1 MGNCLCIYVVCNFKL
16 LLNFL
21 FKTPIYLGNYNEFK
35 NKILTIRIIGFLVDG
50 LMEKYIIGLVFIL
63 EVVFFMKN
71 IICSFGLCVTFLNAA
86 YAEDVLDNHM
96 DRYVYIG
103 TEFGL
108 SDPIKKSFRH
118 EESNTRMRLKK
129 SHMYGGRIGY
139 SFYPNMMIEI
149 SGTYQPKYRMAY
161 RLPEKLVAGVGVLPE
176 TSGITKV
183 TSNVFTVNLIYEM
196 QKMTSLSIKP
206 YVIFGVG
213 MAKISVKPNADI
225 PYFKI
230 KKNNQN
236 CFAWQ
241 AGLGLS
247 KDITD
252 KLAIDFGAK
261 MQVVNNIK
269 VKYQTLNNT
278 NSFDEATPI
287 KKTIGVGEFTMGLTY
302 KFPLR

>member
-1 MGNCLCIYVVCNFKL
+1 MNQ
-16 LLNFL
+16 
-21 FKTPIYLGNYNEFK
+21 
-35 NKILTIRIIGFLVDG
+35 
-50 LMEKYIIGLVFIL
+50 YIIGVVFIL

-71 IICSFGLCVTFLNAA
+71 IICGLALGVTFLNAA
-86 YAEDVLDNHM
+86 YAQDVLDNHM

-118 EESNTRMRLKK
+118 EESKTKMRLKK

-139 SFYPNMMIEI
+139 SFYPNMMVEI
-149 SGTYQPKYRMAY
+149 SGTHQPKYRMAY
-161 RLPEKLVAGVGVLPE
+161 RLPGEGAIPE
-176 TSGITKV
+176 TPGITKV
-183 TSNVFTVNLIYEM
+183 SANTFTLNLIYEM
-196 QKMTSLSIKP
+196 QKMKSLAVKP
-206 YVIFGVG
+206 YVIFGAGV
-213 MAKISVKPNADI
+213 AKISVKPTISYLPTDFLGVGSGNI

-241 AGLGLS
+241 AGLGFS
-247 KDITD
+247 KDIND

-269 VKYQTLNNT
+269 VKYQTLNMVT
-278 NSFDEATPI
+278 NSFDEANPI

-302 KFPLR
+302 KFPLK

>member
-1 MGNCLCIYVVCNFKL
+1 
-16 LLNFL
+16 
-21 FKTPIYLGNYNEFK
+21 
-35 NKILTIRIIGFLVDG
+35 
-50 LMEKYIIGLVFIL
+50 MEKYIIDLVFIL

-108 SDPIKKSFRH
+108 ADPIKKSFRH

-139 SFYPNMMIEI
+139 SFYLNMMIEI
-149 SGTYQPKYRMAY
+149 SGTHQPKYRMAY
-161 RLPEKLVAGVGVLPE
+161 RLPQQLLPGVGVLPE
-176 TSGITKV
+176 TPGITKV
-183 TSNVFTVNLIYEM
+183 TSNVFMMNLIYEM
-196 QKMTSLSIKP
+196 QKMTSLTIKP
-206 YVIFGVG
+206 YVIFGAGV
-213 MAKISVKPNADI
+213 AKISVKPNISYLPPDFLGIGRGNI

-241 AGLGLS
+241 AGLGFS

-269 VKYQTLNNT
+269 VKYQTLNMTT
-278 NSFDEATPI
+278 NSFDEANPI

>member
-1 MGNCLCIYVVCNFKL
+1 
-16 LLNFL
+16 
-21 FKTPIYLGNYNEFK
+21 
-35 NKILTIRIIGFLVDG
+35 
-50 LMEKYIIGLVFIL
+50 MEKYIIGLVFIL

-213 MAKISVKPNADI
+213 MAKILVKPNADI

-241 AGLGLS
+241 AGLGFS